1 MNISDLK
8 ENKKHGT
15 DGFPVAMYNS
25 QWFIPYQWHNE
36 DEFIYMVKGSAE
48 YNINGRSIR
57 LDAGQCAF
65 CEGRK
70 LHYMMLEEKQEI
82 SFRALV
88 IDRSYLFPAEDVCSR
103 YFSASKPP
111 KSFYG
116 GDTPAERAFI
126 KRIADIC
133 DLMEKREYG
142 YELNVKQQLIRVY
155 SSIIEEWWYEEYEPI
170 TASFENIKRALEFI
184 HINYMNKISADE
196 LAGLSGYSIPY
207 FQRLFKE
214 YTGKT
219 PFEYLIMYRLNAAKK
234 LLSNTDISL
243 IEVASE
249 CGFSNVSYFI
259 REFKKVFS
267 VTPYR
272 YRKMPE

>member
-15 DGFPVAMYNS
+15 DAFPVALYDV
-25 QWFIPYQWHNE
+25 QGFIPYQWHNE

-48 YNINGRSIR
+48 YNINGRAIR
-57 LDAGQCAF
+57 LGAGQCAF

-70 LHYMMLEEKQEI
+70 FHYMTLGEEI
-82 SFRALV
+82 AFRALV
-88 IDRSYLFPAEDVCSR
+88 IDRSYLFPAGDACSR
-103 YFSASKPP
+103 YFSALKPP

-116 GDTPAERAFI
+116 GDTSAERAFI
-126 KRIADIC
+126 ELIAEIC

-142 YELNVKQQLIRVY
+142 YELNVKQRLIRAY
-155 SSIIEEWWYEEYEPI
+155 SMIIEEKWFEEYEPI
-170 TASFENIKRALEFI
+170 TESFENIKRALEFI
-184 HINYMNKISADE
+184 HINYMNKISADG
-196 LAGLSGYSIPY
+196 LSGLSGYSTPY

-219 PFEYLIMYRLNAAKK
+219 PFEYLIIYRLNAAKK
-234 LLSNTDISL
+234 LLSDTDMSI
-243 IEVASE
+243 IEIASE

-259 REFKKVFS
+259 REFKRVFS

-272 YRKMPE
+272 FRKMLL